1 MIIDVKSLA
10 YTTYAYSLAYKLA
23 LHEKVTRL
31 DQCYFR
37 VQLPL
42 GKPDEHKK
50 KPAASVDAYAKF
62 SLSRDTRLQ

>member
-50 KPAASVDAYAKF
+50 TSCV
-62 SLSRDTRLQ
+62 SGCLC